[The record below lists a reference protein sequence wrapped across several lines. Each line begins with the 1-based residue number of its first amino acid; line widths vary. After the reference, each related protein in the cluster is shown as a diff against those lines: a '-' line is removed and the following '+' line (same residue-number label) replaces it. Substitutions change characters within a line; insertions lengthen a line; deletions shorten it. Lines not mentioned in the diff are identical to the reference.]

1 MAAIEILGLEKTYM
15 VGFWRKRPKRALQ
28 PLHLTVEDGEIFGF
42 LGPNGAGKTT
52 TLKMLMG
59 LVFPTAGTARILG
72 KDWTDPE
79 VKAQIGFLPEQPYFY
94 DYLTAHELLEYY
106 GQLSG
111 VPARDRKN
119 RVEEVLQRVGLTD
132 IKGMQLRKFSK
143 GMLQRA
149 GIAQAILHNPKVVFL
164 DEPMSGLDPLGR
176 RDVRDLI
183 QQLQQE
189 GKTVF
194 FSTHILSDAEALCD
208 RVAIINKGELRG
220 VGAVEELTKSVQGK
234 VELVWAGTQVPASM
248 KALGAEFHVTG
259 DTVRAVIA
267 ENQQD
272 TAIDALRRE
281 RLRLISITPVR
292 TSLVLTRLQHLLG
305 FGNHNFPAEINRL
318 VPAGGFSK
326 PCNTTGT
333 ATDGGYAEATFAWN
347 VTMKLKAKLE
357 KSGATVVLT
366 RTSNR
371 EDRWGPCVDYRGRA
385 GNTLGSGGNADLKLS
400 IHGDGSLASGAHGFH
415 VIYPPDRAPWTDDIF
430 KPSKRLALVT
440 KDALVDRGFAV
451 ATYIA
456 GGDGLDERSDLGTLN
471 LSDVPVVMLEAGN
484 MRDSGDAAVMTS
496 AKGQARY
503 ARALAVAARAFLG

>member
-94 DYLTAHELLEYY
+94 DYLTAHELLNYY

-111 VPARDRKN
+111 VPAKDRKN

-132 IKGMQLRKFSK
+132 IKGIQLRKFSK

-149 GIAQAILHNPKVVFL
+149 GIAQAILHSPKLVFL

-176 RDVRDLI
+176 REVRDIIL
-183 QQLQQE
+183 QLQQE

-220 VGAVEELTKSVQGK
+220 VGAVEELTKAVQGK
-234 VELVWAGTQVPASM
+234 VEVVWQGTQVPGSM
-248 KALGAEFHVTG
+248 KALGGEFHVTG
-259 DTVRAVIA
+259 ETVRTVIL
-267 ENQQD
+267 ESQQD
-272 TAIDALRRE
+272 AAIDALRRE
-281 RLRLISITPVR
+281 RLRLISIIPVR
-292 TSLVLTRLQHLLG
+292 TSLESYFVEKLQHSQTT
-305 FGNHNFPAEINRL
+305 
-318 VPAGGFSK
+318 AG
-326 PCNTTGT
+326 
-333 ATDGGYAEATFAWN
+333 
-347 VTMKLKAKLE
+347 
-357 KSGATVVLT
+357 
-366 RTSNR
+366 
-371 EDRWGPCVDYRGRA
+371 
-385 GNTLGSGGNADLKLS
+385 
-400 IHGDGSLASGAHGFH
+400 
-415 VIYPPDRAPWTDDIF
+415 
-430 KPSKRLALVT
+430 
-440 KDALVDRGFAV
+440 
-451 ATYIA
+451 
-456 GGDGLDERSDLGTLN
+456 
-471 LSDVPVVMLEAGN
+471 
-484 MRDSGDAAVMTS
+484 TS
-496 AKGQARY
+496 A
-503 ARALAVAARAFLG
+503 